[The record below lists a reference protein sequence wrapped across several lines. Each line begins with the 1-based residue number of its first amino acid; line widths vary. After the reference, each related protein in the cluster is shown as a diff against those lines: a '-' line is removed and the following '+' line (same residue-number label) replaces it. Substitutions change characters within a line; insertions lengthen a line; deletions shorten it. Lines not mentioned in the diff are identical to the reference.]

1 MQSKLN
7 GVRSASPSSQR
18 ASKGIGLI
26 LKMSHNLEILVNN
39 FIPFLSSPLGVF
51 VFVLIYIFWVSCLLP
66 GSWLSMLS
74 GFLYGT
80 WLGSSVVF
88 VGAFIGAH
96 LTFYLGRT
104 FLKEWAQKKVS
115 NFPKIQIME
124 KAVKR
129 EGLKVILL
137 TRLSPLFPFG
147 LLNFTYG
154 LSEIKVRDFTLGMIG
169 ILPGTIL
176 YCSLGS
182 LALKIS
188 NFGDVLSGRSETS
201 AFVWSLISILS
212 TISVVILI
220 LRSTRK
226 INQDSES

>member
-1 MQSKLN
+1 
-7 GVRSASPSSQR
+7 
-18 ASKGIGLI
+18 
-26 LKMSHNLEILVNN
+26 MSNKFEILVNN
-39 FIPFLSSPLGVF
+39 FLPFLSSPLGVVFF
-51 VFVLIYIFWVSCLLP
+51 VFVYIFWVSCLLP

-80 WLGSSVVF
+80 WLGSLIVF
-88 VGAFIGAH
+88 LGAFIGAH

-115 NFPKIQIME
+115 NFPKIQLME

-147 LLNFTYG
+147 LLNLTYG
-154 LSEIKVRDFTLGMIG
+154 LSAVKLLDFTLGMIG

-182 LALKIS
+182 LALKVS
-188 NFGDVLSGRSETS
+188 NFGEVLSGRSDEST
-201 AFVWSLISILS
+201 FIWSLIGIFS
-212 TISVVILI
+212 TILVVLLV
-220 LRSTRK
+220 LRATSK
-226 INQDSES
+226 INQDS

>member
-1 MQSKLN
+1 
-7 GVRSASPSSQR
+7 
-18 ASKGIGLI
+18 
-26 LKMSHNLEILVNN
+26 MSHNLEILVNH
-39 FIPFLSSPLGVF
+39 FIPFLSSSFGILVF
-51 VFVLIYIFWVSCLLP
+51 ALVYVFWVSCLLP

-104 FLKEWAQKKVS
+104 LLKEWAQKKVS
-115 NFPKIQIME
+115 NFPKVQKME
-124 KAVKR
+124 SAVKR

-154 LSEIKVRDFTLGMIG
+154 VSEV
-169 ILPGTIL
+169 
-176 YCSLGS
+176 
-182 LALKIS
+182 
-188 NFGDVLSGRSETS
+188 
-201 AFVWSLISILS
+201 
-212 TISVVILI
+212 
-220 LRSTRK
+220 
-226 INQDSES
+226 

>member
-1 MQSKLN
+1 
-7 GVRSASPSSQR
+7 
-18 ASKGIGLI
+18 
-26 LKMSHNLEILVNN
+26 MSLNLENLVNSL
-39 FIPFLSSPLGVF
+39 IPFLSSPFGI
-51 VFVLIYIFWVSCLLP
+51 LIFALVYVFWVSFLLP

-80 WLGSSVVF
+80 WLGSTVVF

-115 NFPKIQIME
+115 NFPKVQIME

-129 EGLKVILL
+129 EGFKVILL
-137 TRLSPLFPFG
+137 TRLSPIFPFG

-154 LSEIKVRDFTLGMIG
+154 LSEVKVRDYTLGMIG

-188 NFGDVLSGRSETS
+188 NFGEVLSGRSEAS
-201 AFVWSLISILS
+201 SFIWSLISILS
-212 TISVVILI
+212 TILVVILV
-220 LRSTRK
+220 LRSTRQL
-226 INQDSES
+226 NQDS

>member
-1 MQSKLN
+1 
-7 GVRSASPSSQR
+7 
-18 ASKGIGLI
+18 
-26 LKMSHNLEILVNN
+26 MSHNLETLVNN
-39 FIPFLSSPLGVF
+39 CIPFLSSPFGMLVF
-51 VFVLIYIFWVSCLLP
+51 ALVYVFWVSCLLP

-80 WLGSSVVF
+80 WLGTSVVF

-115 NFPKIQIME
+115 NFPKVQIME
-124 KAVKR
+124 QAVKR
-129 EGLKVILL
+129 EGLKVIFL

-154 LSEIKVRDFTLGMIG
+154 LSQVKVRDFTIGMIG

-182 LALKIS
+182 LALQVS
-188 NFGDVLSGRSETS
+188 SFRQVLSGRSDIS
-201 AFVWSLISILS
+201 SFIWSLISILS
-212 TISVVILI
+212 TILVVILV
-220 LRSTRK
+220 LRSTREL
-226 INQDSES
+226 NQDSKSLD

>member
-1 MQSKLN
+1 
-7 GVRSASPSSQR
+7 
-18 ASKGIGLI
+18 
-26 LKMSHNLEILVNN
+26 MSNNLETLVNN
-39 FIPFLSSPLGVF
+39 FIPFFSSPYGILL
-51 VFVLIYIFWVSCLLP
+51 FVLVYVFWVSCLLP

-80 WLGSSVVF
+80 WLGSLVVF

-104 FLKEWAQKKVS
+104 FLKEWAKEKVS
-115 NFPKIQIME
+115 NFPKVQLME

-137 TRLSPLFPFG
+137 TRLSPVFPFG

-154 LSEIKVRDFTLGMIG
+154 LSEVKVRDFTFGMIG

-182 LALKIS
+182 LALEVSSFAEVIS
-188 NFGDVLSGRSETS
+188 ERSEAS
-201 AFVWSLISILS
+201 SFVWSLISIFS
-212 TISVVILI
+212 TILVVILV

-226 INQDSES
+226 ISQDSQA

>member
-1 MQSKLN
+1 M
-7 GVRSASPSSQR
+7 SQ
-18 ASKGIGLI
+18 
-26 LKMSHNLEILVNN
+26 NLEILVNN
-39 FIPFLSSPLGVF
+39 FIPFLSSSLGILVF
-51 VFVLIYIFWVSCLLP
+51 ALVYVFWVSCLLP

-80 WLGSSVVF
+80 WLGSLIVF

-96 LTFYLGRT
+96 LTFYLGRN

-129 EGLKVILL
+129 EGLKVIFL

-147 LLNFTYG
+147 LLNFTYS
-154 LSEIKVRDFTLGMIG
+154 LSDVKVLDFTLGMIG

-182 LALKIS
+182 LALKVS
-188 NFGDVLSGRSETS
+188 NFGDVLSGRSETGS
-201 AFVWSLISILS
+201 FIWSLISILS
-212 TISVVILI
+212 TILVVILI

-226 INQDSES
+226 INQDSLKS

>member
-1 MQSKLN
+1 
-7 GVRSASPSSQR
+7 
-18 ASKGIGLI
+18 
-26 LKMSHNLEILVNN
+26 MSNNLEILVNN
-39 FIPFLSSPLGVF
+39 FIPFLSSPFGILFFALVY
-51 VFVLIYIFWVSCLLP
+51 VFWVSFLLP

-74 GFLYGT
+74 GFIYGT
-80 WLGSSVVF
+80 WLGSLVVF
-88 VGAFIGAH
+88 VAAFIGAH

-115 NFPKIQIME
+115 NFPKVQIME

-154 LSEIKVRDFTLGMIG
+154 LSEVKIRDFTLGMIG

-182 LALKIS
+182 LALKVS
-188 NFGDVLSGRSETS
+188 NFSQVLSGRSNTS
-201 AFVWSLISILS
+201 SFIWSLISIFS
-212 TISVVILI
+212 TILVVTLV
-220 LRSTRK
+220 LRSAK
-226 INQDSES
+226 KLNQDYQSLD

>member
-1 MQSKLN
+1 
-7 GVRSASPSSQR
+7 
-18 ASKGIGLI
+18 
-26 LKMSHNLEILVNN
+26 MSNNLETLVNN
-39 FIPFLSSPLGVF
+39 FIPFLSSPFGILVF
-51 VFVLIYIFWVSCLLP
+51 ALVYIFWVSCLLP

-74 GFLYGT
+74 GFIYGT

-104 FLKEWAQKKVS
+104 FLKEWAQK
-115 NFPKIQIME
+115 
-124 KAVKR
+124 
-129 EGLKVILL
+129 VILL

-154 LSEIKVRDFTLGMIG
+154 LSEVKVRDFTLGMIG

-182 LALKIS
+182 LALKVS
-188 NFGDVLSGRSETS
+188 NFGEVLSGTS
-201 AFVWSLISILS
+201 DTSSFIWSLISILS
-212 TISVVILI
+212 TILIVILI
-220 LRSTRK
+220 LRSIRK
-226 INQDSES
+226 ISQDSNSLD

>member
-1 MQSKLN
+1 
-7 GVRSASPSSQR
+7 
-18 ASKGIGLI
+18 
-26 LKMSHNLEILVNN
+26 MSNNLETLVNN
-39 FIPFLSSPLGVF
+39 FIPFLSSPFGILVF
-51 VFVLIYIFWVSCLLP
+51 ALVYIFWVSCLLP

-80 WLGSSVVF
+80 WLGSLVVF

-104 FLKEWAQKKVS
+104 FLKEWARKKVS
-115 NFPKIQIME
+115 NFPKVQIME

-154 LSEIKVRDFTLGMIG
+154 LSEIKVHDFTLGMIG

-182 LALKIS
+182 LALKVS
-188 NFGDVLSGRSETS
+188 NFSSVLSGRSDTS
-201 AFVWSLISILS
+201 SFIWSLISILS
-212 TISVVILI
+212 TILVVILV
-220 LRSTRK
+220 LRSTTK
-226 INQDSES
+226 LNQDS

>member
-1 MQSKLN
+1 
-7 GVRSASPSSQR
+7 
-18 ASKGIGLI
+18 
-26 LKMSHNLEILVNN
+26 MSNNLETLVNN
-39 FIPFLSSPLGVF
+39 FIPFLSSPFGILVF
-51 VFVLIYIFWVSCLLP
+51 ALVYVFWVSCLLP

-88 VGAFIGAH
+88 VGAFMGAH

-104 FLKEWAQKKVS
+104 FLKEWARKKVS
-115 NFPKIQIME
+115 NFPKVQIME

-147 LLNFTYG
+147 LLNFAYG
-154 LSEIKVRDFTLGMIG
+154 LSEVKVRDFTLGMIG
-169 ILPGTIL
+169 IIPGTIL

-182 LALKIS
+182 LALKVS
-188 NFGDVLSGRSETS
+188 NFGKVISERSGTS
-201 AFVWSLISILS
+201 SFISSLISILS
-212 TISVVILI
+212 TILVVIFV

-226 INQDSES
+226 LTQDSESLD

>member
-1 MQSKLN
+1 
-7 GVRSASPSSQR
+7 
-18 ASKGIGLI
+18 
-26 LKMSHNLEILVNN
+26 MSNNLENLINN
-39 FIPFLSSPLGVF
+39 FIPFLSSSFGILF
-51 VFVLIYIFWVSCLLP
+51 FALIYVFWVSCLLP

-80 WLGSSVVF
+80 WVGSLIVF
-88 VGAFIGAH
+88 VGAFLGAH

-104 FLKEWAQKKVS
+104 FLRKWAQKQVL
-115 NFPKIQIME
+115 NFPKVQIME
-124 KAVKR
+124 KAVQR

-154 LSEIKVRDFTLGMIG
+154 LSEVKVRDFTIGMIG

-182 LALKIS
+182 LALKVS
-188 NFGDVLSGRSETS
+188 SFGEVLSGRSDIS
-201 AFVWSLISILS
+201 SFIWSLTSIFS
-212 TISVVILI
+212 TILIVIFV
-220 LRSTRK
+220 LRSIRK
-226 INQDSES
+226 INQDSESLD

>member
-1 MQSKLN
+1 MFYD
-7 GVRSASPSSQR
+7 
-18 ASKGIGLI
+18 
-26 LKMSHNLEILVNN
+26 LETLVNN
-39 FIPFLSSPLGVF
+39 FIPFFSSSFGILFFALVY
-51 VFVLIYIFWVSCLLP
+51 VLWVSCLLP

-80 WLGSSVVF
+80 WLGSLVVF
-88 VGAFIGAH
+88 LGAFIGAH

-115 NFPKIQIME
+115 NFPKVQIME

-129 EGLKVILL
+129 EGLKVVLL
-137 TRLSPLFPFG
+137 TRLSPVFPFG

-154 LSEIKVRDFTLGMIG
+154 LSEVKVRDFTIGMIG

-182 LALKIS
+182 LALKVS
-188 NFGDVLSGRSETS
+188 NFGEVLSGRSDTS
-201 AFVWSLISILS
+201 SFIWSLVSILS
-212 TISVVILI
+212 TILVVII
-220 LRSTRK
+220 VLRSVRK
-226 INQDSES
+226 ITQNSQSLE

>member
-1 MQSKLN
+1 
-7 GVRSASPSSQR
+7 
-18 ASKGIGLI
+18 
-26 LKMSHNLEILVNN
+26 MSHKLEILVNN
-39 FIPFLSSPLGVF
+39 FIPFLSSPLGIF
-51 VFVLIYIFWVSCLLP
+51 VFAFVYVFWVSFLLP

-80 WLGSSVVF
+80 WLGSAIVF

-115 NFPKIQIME
+115 NFPRIHMMD

-147 LLNFTYG
+147 LLNLTYG
-154 LSEIKVRDFTLGMIG
+154 LSEVKVFDFTLGMIG

-182 LALKIS
+182 LALKIT

-201 AFVWSLISILS
+201 SFIWSLISIFS
-212 TISVVILI
+212 TILVVILI
-220 LRSTRK
+220 VRTTRK
-226 INQDSES
+226 INQESLNN

>member
-1 MQSKLN
+1 
-7 GVRSASPSSQR
+7 
-18 ASKGIGLI
+18 
-26 LKMSHNLEILVNN
+26 MSYNLETLVNN
-39 FIPFLSSPLGVF
+39 FIPFLSSSFG
-51 VFVLIYIFWVSCLLP
+51 IFFFALLYVVWVSCLLP

-80 WLGSSVVF
+80 WLGSLVVF
-88 VGAFIGAH
+88 VGAFFGAH

-115 NFPKIQIME
+115 DFPKVQIME

-154 LSEIKVRDFTLGMIG
+154 LSEVKVRDFTLGMFG

-182 LALKIS
+182 LALKVS
-188 NFGDVLSGRSETS
+188 NFSDVLSGRSDTS
-201 AFVWSLISILS
+201 SFIWSLISILS
-212 TISVVILI
+212 TILVVILV
-220 LRSTRK
+220 LRSIKK
-226 INQDSES
+226 INQDSQSLD

>member
-1 MQSKLN
+1 MPHDLET
-7 GVRSASPSSQR
+7 
-18 ASKGIGLI
+18 LI
-26 LKMSHNLEILVNN
+26 NN
-39 FIPFLSSPLGVF
+39 FIPFLSSSFGIF
-51 VFVLIYIFWVSCLLP
+51 VFVLVYVFWVSCLLP

-115 NFPKIQIME
+115 NFPKVQIME

-154 LSEIKVRDFTLGMIG
+154 LSEVKIRDFTLGMVG

-182 LALKIS
+182 LALKVS
-188 NFGDVLSGRSETS
+188 NFGEVLSGRSDIS
-201 AFVWSLISILS
+201 SFIWSLISILS
-212 TISVVILI
+212 TILIVVLV
-220 LRSTRK
+220 LRSIKK
-226 INQDSES
+226 INQDSTSLD

>member
-1 MQSKLN
+1 
-7 GVRSASPSSQR
+7 
-18 ASKGIGLI
+18 
-26 LKMSHNLEILVNN
+26 MSHNLETLVNN
-39 FIPFLSSPLGVF
+39 FIPFLSSPFGILVF
-51 VFVLIYIFWVSCLLP
+51 ALVYVFWVSCLLP

-88 VGAFIGAH
+88 VGAFVGAH

-104 FLKEWAQKKVS
+104 FLKEWARKKVS
-115 NFPKIQIME
+115 NFPKVQIME

-147 LLNFTYG
+147 LLNYTYG
-154 LSEIKVRDFTLGMIG
+154 LSEVRIRDFTLGMIG

-182 LALKIS
+182 LALKVS
-188 NFGDVLSGRSETS
+188 NFGDVLSGRSDTS
-201 AFVWSLISILS
+201 SFIWSVISIFS
-212 TISVVILI
+212 TILVVFLV
-220 LRSTRK
+220 LSSERK
-226 INQDSES
+226 LNQDSQLLD

>member
-1 MQSKLN
+1 
-7 GVRSASPSSQR
+7 
-18 ASKGIGLI
+18 
-26 LKMSHNLEILVNN
+26 MSNQLEILVNN
-39 FIPFLSSPLGVF
+39 FIPFLSSSSGIF
-51 VFVLIYIFWVSCLLP
+51 VFALFYVFWVTCLLP

-80 WLGSSVVF
+80 WIGSSIVF

-104 FLKEWAQKKVS
+104 FLKEWAQEKVS

-129 EGLKVILL
+129 EGLKVIFL

-154 LSEIKVRDFTLGMIG
+154 LSNVKVLDFTLGMIG
-169 ILPGTIL
+169 IIPGTIL

-188 NFGDVLSGRSETS
+188 NFGDVLSGRSELGS
-201 AFVWSLISILS
+201 FVWSLISICS
-212 TISVVILI
+212 TILVVILI

-226 INQDSES
+226 INQDSSNT

>member
-1 MQSKLN
+1 
-7 GVRSASPSSQR
+7 
-18 ASKGIGLI
+18 
-26 LKMSHNLEILVNN
+26 MSYNLENLINN
-39 FIPFLSSPLGVF
+39 FIPFLSSPFGILVF
-51 VFVLIYIFWVSCLLP
+51 ALVYVFWVSCLLP

-115 NFPKIQIME
+115 NFPKVQIME

-129 EGLKVILL
+129 EGLKVIFL

-154 LSEIKVRDFTLGMIG
+154 LSEVKVSDFTLGMIG

-182 LALKIS
+182 LALKVS
-188 NFGDVLSGRSETS
+188 NFGQVLSERSDS
-201 AFVWSLISILS
+201 SSFIWSLVSILS
-212 TISVVILI
+212 TILVVILV
-220 LRSTRK
+220 LSSTRK
-226 INQDSES
+226 LNQDSQ

>member
-1 MQSKLN
+1 MFN
-7 GVRSASPSSQR
+7 
-18 ASKGIGLI
+18 
-26 LKMSHNLEILVNN
+26 NLEIIVNN
-39 FIPFLSSPLGVF
+39 FVPFLSSPLGIF
-51 VFVLIYIFWVSCLLP
+51 VFILVYVFWVSGLLP

-80 WLGSSVVF
+80 WLGSLIVF
-88 VGAFIGAH
+88 LGAFFGAH
-96 LTFYLGRT
+96 LTFYLSRT
-104 FLKEWAQKKVS
+104 FLKEWAQKKVV
-115 NFPKIQIME
+115 NFPKIKIME
-124 KAVKR
+124 KAVQR

-147 LLNFTYG
+147 LLNVAYG
-154 LSEIKVRDFTLGMIG
+154 LSEIKILDFTLGMIG

-188 NFGDVLSGRSETS
+188 NFGDVLSGRSETGS
-201 AFVWSLISILS
+201 FIWNLISICS
-212 TISVVILI
+212 TILVVILI

-226 INQDSES
+226 INQDSLNP

>member
-1 MQSKLN
+1 
-7 GVRSASPSSQR
+7 
-18 ASKGIGLI
+18 
-26 LKMSHNLEILVNN
+26 MSNNLETLINN
-39 FIPFLSSPLGVF
+39 FIPFLTSAFGI
-51 VFVLIYIFWVSCLLP
+51 LIFALVYVFWVTCLLP

-80 WLGSSVVF
+80 WLGSLIVF
-88 VGAFIGAH
+88 IAAFIGAH

-104 FLKEWAQKKVS
+104 FLRKWAQKKVL
-115 NFPKIQIME
+115 NFPKVQIME
-124 KAVKR
+124 KAVQR

-154 LSEIKVRDFTLGMIG
+154 LSELKVRDFTIGMIG

-188 NFGDVLSGRSETS
+188 SFGEVLSGRSDIS
-201 AFVWSLISILS
+201 SFIWSLTSIVS
-212 TISVVILI
+212 TILI
-220 LRSTRK
+220 IIFVLRSIRK
-226 INQDSES
+226 INQDSEPLD

>member
-1 MQSKLN
+1 
-7 GVRSASPSSQR
+7 
-18 ASKGIGLI
+18 
-26 LKMSHNLEILVNN
+26 MSYNLEILVNN
-39 FIPFLSSPLGVF
+39 FIPFLNSTLGIL
-51 VFVLIYIFWVSCLLP
+51 VFVLVYVFWVAFLLP

-80 WLGSSVVF
+80 WLGSSIVF
-88 VGAFIGAH
+88 AGAFIGAH

-104 FLKEWAQKKVS
+104 FFREWAQKKVS
-115 NFPKIQIME
+115 NFPKVQIME

-154 LSEIKVRDFTLGMIG
+154 LSEVKIRDFTLGMVG
-169 ILPGTIL
+169 IIPGTIL

-188 NFGDVLSGRSETS
+188 NFGEVLSGRSETS
-201 AFVWSLISILS
+201 TFIWSLISILS
-212 TISVVILI
+212 TILIVILV
-220 LRSTRK
+220 LRSIRK
-226 INQDSES
+226 INQDSTYLD

>member
-1 MQSKLN
+1 
-7 GVRSASPSSQR
+7 
-18 ASKGIGLI
+18 
-26 LKMSHNLEILVNN
+26 MSNNLETIVNN
-39 FIPFLSSPLGVF
+39 FIPFLSSPFGILLFALVY
-51 VFVLIYIFWVSCLLP
+51 VFWVSFLLP

-88 VGAFIGAH
+88 IGAFLGAH
-96 LTFYLGRT
+96 ITFYLGRT
-104 FLKEWAQKKVS
+104 FLKGWAKKKVS
-115 NFPKIQIME
+115 NFPKVKIME
-124 KAVKR
+124 KAVR
-129 EGLKVILL
+129 QEGLKVILL

-154 LSEIKVRDFTLGMIG
+154 LSEVKVRDFTLGMIG

-182 LALKIS
+182 LALEVSSFAEVIS
-188 NFGDVLSGRSETS
+188 ERSEAS
-201 AFVWSLISILS
+201 SFVWSLISIFS
-212 TISVVILI
+212 TILVVILV

-226 INQDSES
+226 LNQDSQALD

>member
-1 MQSKLN
+1 MPN
-7 GVRSASPSSQR
+7 
-18 ASKGIGLI
+18 
-26 LKMSHNLEILVNN
+26 NLETLVNN
-39 FIPFLSSPLGVF
+39 FIPFLSSPFGILVF
-51 VFVLIYIFWVSCLLP
+51 ALVYVFWVTCLLP

-104 FLKEWAQKKVS
+104 FLKEWARKKVS
-115 NFPKIQIME
+115 NFPKVQIME

-154 LSEIKVRDFTLGMIG
+154 LSEVKVRDFTLGMIG

-188 NFGDVLSGRSETS
+188 NFGEVLSGRSDAGS
-201 AFVWSLISILS
+201 FISSLISILS
-212 TISVVILI
+212 TILVVILV

-226 INQDSES
+226 LNQDSQKLN

>member
-1 MQSKLN
+1 
-7 GVRSASPSSQR
+7 
-18 ASKGIGLI
+18 
-26 LKMSHNLEILVNN
+26 MSNNLETLVNN
-39 FIPFLSSPLGVF
+39 FIPFLSSPFGILVF
-51 VFVLIYIFWVSCLLP
+51 ALVYVFWVSCLLP

-104 FLKEWAQKKVS
+104 FLKEWARKKVS
-115 NFPKIQIME
+115 NFPKVQIME

-154 LSEIKVRDFTLGMIG
+154 LSEVKVRDFTLGMVG

-188 NFGDVLSGRSETS
+188 NFDAVLSGRSDIS
-201 AFVWSLISILS
+201 SFIWSLISILS
-212 TISVVILI
+212 TILVVLLI

-226 INQDSES
+226 INQDSQSLD

>member
-1 MQSKLN
+1 MPHDLET
-7 GVRSASPSSQR
+7 
-18 ASKGIGLI
+18 LI
-26 LKMSHNLEILVNN
+26 NN
-39 FIPFLSSPLGVF
+39 FIPFLSSSFGIF
-51 VFVLIYIFWVSCLLP
+51 VFVLVYVFWVSCLLP

-104 FLKEWAQKKVS
+104 FLKKWAQKKVS
-115 NFPKIQIME
+115 NFPKVQIME

-154 LSEIKVRDFTLGMIG
+154 LSEVKIRDFTLGMVG

-182 LALKIS
+182 LALKVS
-188 NFGDVLSGRSETS
+188 NFAEVLSGRSDIS
-201 AFVWSLISILS
+201 SFIWSLISILS
-212 TISVVILI
+212 TILIVVLV
-220 LRSTRK
+220 LRSIKK
-226 INQDSES
+226 INQDSTSLD

>member
-1 MQSKLN
+1 
-7 GVRSASPSSQR
+7 
-18 ASKGIGLI
+18 
-26 LKMSHNLEILVNN
+26 MSLNLENLVNSL
-39 FIPFLSSPLGVF
+39 IPFLGSPFGI
-51 VFVLIYIFWVSCLLP
+51 LIFALVYVFWVSFLLP

-80 WLGSSVVF
+80 WLGSTVVF

-115 NFPKIQIME
+115 NFPKVQIME
-124 KAVKR
+124 KAVKL

-154 LSEIKVRDFTLGMIG
+154 LSEVKVRDFTLGMIG

-182 LALKIS
+182 LALKVS
-188 NFGDVLSGRSETS
+188 NFGAVLSGRSDTS
-201 AFVWSLISILS
+201 SFIWSLISILS
-212 TISVVILI
+212 TILVVILV

-226 INQDSES
+226 LNQDSQ

>member
-1 MQSKLN
+1 
-7 GVRSASPSSQR
+7 
-18 ASKGIGLI
+18 
-26 LKMSHNLEILVNN
+26 MSYNLETLVNN
-39 FIPFLSSPLGVF
+39 FIPFLSSPFGIFFFALLY
-51 VFVLIYIFWVSCLLP
+51 VLWVSCLLP

-80 WLGSSVVF
+80 WLGSLVVF

-96 LTFYLGRT
+96 LTFYLGKT

-115 NFPKIQIME
+115 NFPKVQIME

-154 LSEIKVRDFTLGMIG
+154 LSEVKVRDFTLGMFG

-182 LALKIS
+182 LALKVS
-188 NFGDVLSGRSETS
+188 NFSDVLSGRSDTS
-201 AFVWSLISILS
+201 SFIWSLISILS
-212 TISVVILI
+212 TILVVILV
-220 LRSTRK
+220 LRSIKK
-226 INQDSES
+226 INQDSQSLD

>member
-1 MQSKLN
+1 
-7 GVRSASPSSQR
+7 
-18 ASKGIGLI
+18 
-26 LKMSHNLEILVNN
+26 MSNNLETLVNN
-39 FIPFLSSPLGVF
+39 FIPFLSSPFGILLFALVY
-51 VFVLIYIFWVSCLLP
+51 VFWVSCLLP

-104 FLKEWAQKKVS
+104 FLKEWAKKKVS
-115 NFPKIQIME
+115 DFPKVQMME

-154 LSEIKVRDFTLGMIG
+154 LSDVKVRDFTLGMFG

-182 LALKIS
+182 LALKVS
-188 NFGDVLSGRSETS
+188 SFAEVLSGRSDTS
-201 AFVWSLISILS
+201 SFIWNLIGILS
-212 TISVVILI
+212 TILVIVLV

-226 INQDSES
+226 LNHDSQKLD

>member
-1 MQSKLN
+1 MFYD
-7 GVRSASPSSQR
+7 
-18 ASKGIGLI
+18 
-26 LKMSHNLEILVNN
+26 LETLVND
-39 FIPFLSSPLGVF
+39 FIPFLSSSFGILFFALVY
-51 VFVLIYIFWVSCLLP
+51 VLWVSCLLP

-80 WLGSSVVF
+80 WLGSLVVF
-88 VGAFIGAH
+88 LGAFIGAH

-115 NFPKIQIME
+115 NFPKVQIME

-129 EGLKVILL
+129 EGLKVVLL
-137 TRLSPLFPFG
+137 TRLSPVFPFG

-154 LSEIKVRDFTLGMIG
+154 LSEVKVRDFTLGMIG

-182 LALKIS
+182 LALKVS
-188 NFGDVLSGRSETS
+188 SFGEVLSGRSDTS
-201 AFVWSLISILS
+201 SFIWSLVSILS
-212 TISVVILI
+212 TILVVII
-220 LRSTRK
+220 VLRSIRK
-226 INQDSES
+226 ITQDSQSLE

>member
-1 MQSKLN
+1 
-7 GVRSASPSSQR
+7 
-18 ASKGIGLI
+18 
-26 LKMSHNLEILVNN
+26 MSNNLEILVNN
-39 FIPFLSSPLGVF
+39 FIPFLSSSFGILVF
-51 VFVLIYIFWVSCLLP
+51 ALVYVFWVSCLLP

-74 GFLYGT
+74 GFLYGI
-80 WLGSSVVF
+80 WLGSFVVF

-115 NFPKIQIME
+115 NFPKVKIME

-154 LSEIKVRDFTLGMIG
+154 LSDVKIRDFTFGMIG

-182 LALKIS
+182 FALKIS
-188 NFGDVLSGRSETS
+188 NFGEVLSGRSTIS
-201 AFVWSLISILS
+201 SFIWSLISILS
-212 TISVVILI
+212 TILIIIFVI
-220 LRSTRK
+220 RSIRK
-226 INQDSES
+226 INEESISLD